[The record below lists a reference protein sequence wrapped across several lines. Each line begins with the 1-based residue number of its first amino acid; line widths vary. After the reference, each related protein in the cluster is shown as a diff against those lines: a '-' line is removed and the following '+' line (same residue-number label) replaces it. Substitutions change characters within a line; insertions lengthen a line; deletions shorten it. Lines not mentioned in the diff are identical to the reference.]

1 MRDMEG
7 KVALVTGA
15 ASGIG
20 RATVAAFAERGAR
33 IVAADI
39 DVAGGEETIRAV
51 KLAGGEAS
59 FVRTDVTSA
68 KDVAAVVQTALST
81 FGQLDFAS
89 NNAGIEGNGL
99 LTADCPEDEWDRVL
113 AVNLKGTWLC
123 LKHEIAAMLD
133 RGGAIVNTSSV
144 YGLVGCRG
152 GGAYAASKHGVN
164 GITRSASL
172 EYARQGIRVNSVC
185 PGAIRT
191 AMMSRLVDGR
201 PEYEERMLRQEPVNR
216 MADPRE
222 VAAAI
227 TWLCSDAASFITG
240 AEIPVDGGWTAQ

>member
-1 MRDMEG
+1 MQDMEG
-7 KVALVTGA
+7 KVALVSGA

-20 RATVAAFAERGAR
+20 RATLEAFVERGAR
-33 IVAADI
+33 VVAADI
-39 DVAGGEETIRAV
+39 DVPGGEEAVRAV
-51 KLAGGEAS
+51 SRAGGEAI

-68 KDVAAVVQTALST
+68 RDVEAMVGAALSR
-81 FGQLDFAS
+81 FGRLDFAS
-89 NNAGIEGNGL
+89 NNAGIEGNGA
-99 LTADCPEDEWDRVL
+99 LTADCPESEWDRVL

-123 LKHEIAAMLD
+123 LKYEIAAMLN

-152 GGAYAASKHGVN
+152 GGPYAASKHGVN
-164 GITRSASL
+164 GITQSAAL

-191 AMMSRLVDGR
+191 AMMARLVDGR
-201 PEYEERMLRQEPVNR
+201 PEYEERMLRQEPIGR
-216 MADPRE
+216 MAEPRE

-227 TWLCSDAASFITG
+227 AWLCSDAASFITG
-240 AEIPVDGGWTAQ
+240 AELPVDGGWTS